1 MPKITL
7 LHFSDA
13 HWHPSNSANLSVVIK
28 AMIADINFLSEHKSV
43 TFDLVAFTGDLVLAG
58 ENATHFTSADAE
70 IIQPILDAA
79 SVPRD
84 HFFICPGN
92 HDISRKTARDD
103 GLIEAGLKATLSSV
117 DAVNSFLER
126 LESADRTAKLAV
138 ARTDNYY
145 EYLSGQSALIAAE
158 RANVKVFK
166 LNIKGAKVG
175 IACFDNSWRA
185 SGEHAGDRQNLLM
198 GERNVDFAIDQM
210 SDVSL
215 ALALFHHPLS
225 WLADFEA
232 AVIGPRLQKSFDIL
246 AFGHMHSSEPE
257 VRQTVS
263 GTAVLC
269 QSGAVFSGRNYFNG
283 YQVLE
288 IDTEICQ
295 IRVLVRAYFDG
306 PTPHFSSAENIVV
319 GGEIT
324 LDYTQSR
331 GTADPTLE
339 RYLRSVRPVIR
350 QLALDQFNISDIGA
364 EICADPHTAFIC
376 PPIYLKQDDD
386 PDDDSGIED
395 DTNELDAAQEPVSS
409 RKGLPITLDELLDR
423 KENILISG
431 GREIGKTSLAHFIAV
446 KVADGECDKPRVP
459 LIIDFRNFGANLYS
473 LKRQAAAYLGV
484 HATGFDLEDAL
495 TSGSAIVIVD
505 NFSGQN
511 SVAKVGLQKLVTSYP
526 DARWILLADS
536 RMGGTNPS
544 VENNDLIDGFLVARI
559 DTLPRRSIRELTRRW
574 CERTGADTERTFS
587 TVMGHINSSDLPR
600 TGYIVTLLL
609 WAIRQGEKLERIN
622 EAVLIMNMVD
632 YLLEKANFQKALEK
646 EFDAT
651 SKEITLQS
659 FARFIREHG
668 GIVSSNIAIAFL
680 IDFFKDR
687 GLDYDASG
695 VLDALCR
702 CGIVVKKQGEVSFKY
717 RCFQEYFIARYLNS
731 SETRLKEALLNRSY
745 LGFQRE
751 IELLAGLNRENKAIL
766 DELSFQLNNYQPSYI
781 ADVDMKDFDDIVDEE
796 SSVGVTRRKLRQIR
810 EKKLTAD
817 QIDDLMDAAEAEI
830 AQRRRPNGEKSSTST
845 SPSEVESVSSE
856 KSTSVASGLMPKEGP
871 ESVLSQPNLSV
882 GSYMSTLSLLGKVI
896 RASEFAEREVK
907 ISLVRLYVSLAS
919 KLFVYINSVVSN
931 LFESM
936 VETMN
941 ERSEFL
947 DAESTRALKYYLTKR
962 MMLFSG
968 SIISSDIG
976 GTKLIPVFE
985 DILHANDLSLA
996 EKTFLSGIQLDIG
1009 NENWRDHWGRLA
1021 RESKKRRIAVEF
1033 LVDKLWGHIHEK
1045 VLTVSE
1051 RRDVEIMAADLE
1063 IALGAHR
1070 RSKGQIMQHM
1080 RAVTEKQA
1088 RDKERDE

>member
-13 HWHPSNSANLSVVIK
+13 HWAPSNSANLSVVIK
-28 AMIADINFLSEHKSV
+28 AMVADIKLLSKDRSI

-58 ENATHFTSADAE
+58 ENSAHFAAADAE
-70 IIQPILDAA
+70 IIQPILDA
-79 SVPRD
+79 SNVPRD
-84 HFFICPGN
+84 RFFVCPGN
-92 HDISRKTARDD
+92 HDISRKIARDD
-103 GLIEAGLKATLSSV
+103 ELIEAGLKAKLNSA
-117 DAVNSFLER
+117 DAVNAFMER
-126 LESADRTAKLAV
+126 LESSDRTAELAV
-138 ARTDNYY
+138 ARTENYY
-145 EYLSGQSALIAAE
+145 AYAQGQSAPIAAE
-158 RANVKVFK
+158 RRTVKVFK
-166 LNIKGAKVG
+166 LDIEGAKVG

-210 SDVSL
+210 SNVDL

-225 WLADFEA
+225 WLADFET
-232 AVIGPRLQKSFDIL
+232 AVVGPRLQKGFDIL

-269 QSGAVFSGRNYFNG
+269 QSGAIFSGRNYFNG

-288 IDTEICQ
+288 IDTDICQ

-306 PTPHFSSAENIVV
+306 PTPHFSSAENIIV

-331 GTADPTLE
+331 GATDPTLE

-364 EICADPHTAFIC
+364 EICVDPHTAFIC
-376 PPIYLKQDDD
+376 PPIYLKQDGD
-386 PDDDSGIED
+386 PDGDSSLKDASDDADE
-395 DTNELDAAQEPVSS
+395 AQEPVSS
-409 RKGLPITLDELLDR
+409 RKGVPVTLDDLLDR
-423 KENILISG
+423 SESILITG

-446 KVADGECDKPRVP
+446 KVSDGECDKPRVP

-484 HATGFDLEDAL
+484 HATGLDIEDAL
-495 TSGSAIVIVD
+495 ASGSAIVIVD

-511 SVAKVGLQKLVTSYP
+511 SVAKVGLQKLVASYP
-526 DARWILLADS
+526 GTRWILLADT
-536 RMGGTNPS
+536 RMGGTNRS
-544 VENNDLIDGFLVARI
+544 VESNDLIDDFLIAKI

-574 CERTGADTERTFS
+574 CERTGADTEKTFS

-632 YLLEKANFQKALEK
+632 YLLGKANFQKALEK

-659 FARFIREHG
+659 FARFIRDHG
-668 GIVSSNIAIAFL
+668 GIVSSNKAIAFL

-717 RCFQEYFIARYLNS
+717 RCFQEYFIARHLNS
-731 SETRLKEALLNRSY
+731 SEVRLKEALLNRSY

-751 IELLAGLNRENKAIL
+751 IELLAGLNRENKVIL
-766 DELSFQLNNYQPSYI
+766 DELSFQLKNY
-781 ADVDMKDFDDIVDEE
+781 DVDFHPE
-796 SSVGVTRRKLRQIR
+796 VTR
-810 EKKLTAD
+810 
-817 QIDDLMDAAEAEI
+817 
-830 AQRRRPNGEKSSTST
+830 
-845 SPSEVESVSSE
+845 
-856 KSTSVASGLMPKEGP
+856 
-871 ESVLSQPNLSV
+871 V
-882 GSYMSTLSLLGKVI
+882 G
-896 RASEFAEREVK
+896 A
-907 ISLVRLYVSLAS
+907 
-919 KLFVYINSVVSN
+919 
-931 LFESM
+931 
-936 VETMN
+936 
-941 ERSEFL
+941 
-947 DAESTRALKYYLTKR
+947 
-962 MMLFSG
+962 
-968 SIISSDIG
+968 
-976 GTKLIPVFE
+976 
-985 DILHANDLSLA
+985 
-996 EKTFLSGIQLDIG
+996 
-1009 NENWRDHWGRLA
+1009 
-1021 RESKKRRIAVEF
+1021 
-1033 LVDKLWGHIHEK
+1033 
-1045 VLTVSE
+1045 
-1051 RRDVEIMAADLE
+1051 
-1063 IALGAHR
+1063 
-1070 RSKGQIMQHM
+1070 
-1080 RAVTEKQA
+1080 
-1088 RDKERDE
+1088 